1 MLISVSFLPEVPT
14 RAPRPNF
21 LKAPVLDAS
30 GKTTSKTGTHPNSS
44 TKIRQQRNM
53 FQMKKQGKNLQD
65 QRNEEEIGNLYEK
78 TQSNDSKED
87 PESWKYNRGMDK
99 ENKC

>member
-1 MLISVSFLPEVPT
+1 M
-14 RAPRPNF
+14 APRPNF

-30 GKTTSKTGTHPNSS
+30 GKTTSKTGTYPNSS

-65 QRNEEEIGNLYEK
+65 QRNEEEIGKLSEKELRVMIVKRTPNLGNTTEA
-78 TQSNDSKED
+78 
-87 PESWKYNRGMDK
+87 WI
-99 ENKC
+99 NKCLTRT